1 MSILTLPFGNKTKAE
16 ENSNHKF
23 GLDVQSDLTFLLKEC
38 KIHLHKF
45 NEQKIRKAFMMCLD
59 AHENQIRNSGEPYYT
74 HPLEVAR
81 IVLKEIPLDETSVIA
96 ALLHDVPDQGGVY
109 QIKDIRLEFGSTVA
123 NIVENIYRI
132 GHIENNN
139 LPVDNQAENYR
150 KLLISLFRDVRIILI
165 KLADRLHNMR
175 TLEYLPEESRI
186 KLSKET
192 MDIYAPFANRFGLR
206 NLKWEL
212 EDLAFKY
219 LNQEAYEEIRTALNL
234 SREER
239 EEYIKQ
245 FIKPIEERLA
255 QEELLKK
262 LKIKFTIDGRP
273 KHLYS
278 IYNKMRSRSKSI
290 NELYDLF
297 AVRVNLD
304 NKDPFLCHYV
314 YGVVAS
320 IYMPVPETFKD
331 YINNPKRNG
340 YQSIHSAV
348 VGLNNRIV
356 EIQVRNISMHDIAEK
371 GLAAHFIY
379 KNQVGQHSILEKK
392 QIMEWVQVVRSI
404 FENAGLSTNEDV
416 IKNVRNNFLLDEIY
430 VYTPNN
436 EFRTLPKDSTPLD
449 FAFDIH
455 TQIGYSYI
463 GAKVNGKI
471 VPIEHKLESGD
482 IVEILTSEHPQPKS
496 DWLQYLVT
504 PKAKSAIIK
513 YLKDEEKRNIIEGKK
528 IWNTKLQEYALRI
541 ADDEIDKVA
550 ISLQFPTKDDL
561 FLAIAKKKID
571 FERTMEFIKY
581 KLKDGFKIGNEL
593 RKIVE
598 KSSSTILSSDNYLHF
613 TEKFDTVDFE
623 RNDRG
628 LFELTINVSVNN
640 NIQILEEMNSKMIS
654 VNDIELKSLS
664 YQSEGNIL
672 KERIE
677 LLVPDKKHIKMIFEN
692 IWSVHGVILVEIDK
706 NKN

>member
-1 MSILTLPFGNKTKAE
+1 
-16 ENSNHKF
+16 
-23 GLDVQSDLTFLLKEC
+23 
-38 KIHLHKF
+38 
-45 NEQKIRKAFMMCLD
+45 
-59 AHENQIRNSGEPYYT
+59 
-74 HPLEVAR
+74 
-81 IVLKEIPLDETSVIA
+81 
-96 ALLHDVPDQGGVY
+96 
-109 QIKDIRLEFGSTVA
+109 
-123 NIVENIYRI
+123 
-132 GHIENNN
+132 
-139 LPVDNQAENYR
+139 
-150 KLLISLFRDVRIILI
+150 
-165 KLADRLHNMR
+165 MR
-175 TLEYLPEESRI
+175 
-186 KLSKET
+186 
-192 MDIYAPFANRFGLR
+192 A
-206 NLKWEL
+206 
-212 EDLAFKY
+212 
-219 LNQEAYEEIRTALNL
+219 
-234 SREER
+234 
-239 EEYIKQ
+239 
-245 FIKPIEERLA
+245 
-255 QEELLKK
+255 
-262 LKIKFTIDGRP
+262 
-273 KHLYS
+273 
-278 IYNKMRSRSKSI
+278 RSKSI

-314 YGVVAS
+314 YGIVAS
-320 IYMPVPETFKD
+320 IYKPVPETFKD

-356 EIQVRNISMHDIAEK
+356 EIQIRNITMHDVAEK

-379 KNQVGQHSILEKK
+379 KNQVGTQSILEKK

-404 FENAGLSTNEDV
+404 FENAGLNTNEEV

-430 VYTPNN
+430 VYTPDN

-463 GAKVNGKI
+463 GAKVNGRI

-482 IVEILTSEHPQPKS
+482 IVEILTSEQPQPKS

-513 YLKDEEKRNIIEGKK
+513 YLKDEEKRNIVEGKR
-528 IWNTKLQEYALRI
+528 IWNDKLREYAIRI
-541 ADDEIDKVA
+541 NDDEIDKVA
-550 ISLQFPTKDDL
+550 ISLQFPTKEDL

-571 FERTMEFIKY
+571 FERTMEFVKY

-598 KSSSTILSSDNYLHF
+598 KTSSTLLSSDNYLHF
-613 TEKFDTVDFE
+613 ADKLDTIDFE

-628 LFELTINVSVNN
+628 LFELTINVSVSDK
-640 NIQILEEMNSKMIS
+640 IQILEEMNSKMIS
-654 VNDIELKSLS
+654 VNDIELRSLS

>member
-16 ENSNHKF
+16 EISVHKF
-23 GLDVQSDLTFLLKEC
+23 GLDSNSDLAFLLKEC
-38 KIHLHKF
+38 KIHLNKF
-45 NEQKIRKAFMMCLD
+45 NEQKIRKAFMMCID
-59 AHENQIRNSGEPYYT
+59 AHQNQIRKSGEPYYT

-96 ALLHDVPDQGGVY
+96 ALLHDVPDQGDVFH
-109 QIKDIRLEFGSTVA
+109 IKDIRLEFGSTVA
-123 NIVENIYRI
+123 NIIENIYRI

-175 TLEYLPEESRI
+175 TLEYLSEESRI
-186 KLSKET
+186 KLSRET

-219 LNQEAYEEIRTALNL
+219 LNHEAYEEIRAELNL

-278 IYNKMRSRSKSI
+278 IYNKMRARSKSI

-314 YGVVAS
+314 YGIVAS
-320 IYMPVPETFKD
+320 IYKPVPETFKD

-356 EIQVRNISMHDIAEK
+356 EIQIRNITMHDVAEK

-379 KNQVGQHSILEKK
+379 KNQVGTQSILEKK

-404 FENAGLSTNEDV
+404 FENAGLNTNEEV

-430 VYTPNN
+430 VYTPDN

-463 GAKVNGKI
+463 GAKVNGRI

-482 IVEILTSEHPQPKS
+482 IVEILTSEQPQPKS

-513 YLKDEEKRNIIEGKK
+513 YLKDEEKRNIVEGKR
-528 IWNTKLQEYALRI
+528 IWNDKLREYAIRI
-541 ADDEIDKVA
+541 NDDEIDKVA
-550 ISLQFPTKDDL
+550 ISLQFPTKEDL

-571 FERTMEFIKY
+571 FERTMEFVKY

-598 KSSSTILSSDNYLHF
+598 KTSSTLLSSDNYLHF
-613 TEKFDTVDFE
+613 ADKLDTIDFE

-628 LFELTINVSVNN
+628 LFELTINVSVSDK
-640 NIQILEEMNSKMIS
+640 IQILEEMNSKMIS
-654 VNDIELKSLS
+654 VNDIELRSLS

>member
-1 MSILTLPFGNKTKAE
+1 MSILTLPFGNKPKSE
-16 ENSNHKF
+16 ENSNHKI
-23 GLDVQSDLTFLLKEC
+23 GLDSNSDLTFLLKEC
-38 KIHLHKF
+38 KIHLNKF

-59 AHENQIRNSGEPYYT
+59 AHENQMRQSGEPYYT

-96 ALLHDVPDQGGVY
+96 ALLHDVPDQGDVFH
-109 QIKDIRLEFGSTVA
+109 IKDIRLEFGSTVA

-175 TLEYLPEESRI
+175 TLEYLSDESRV

-219 LNQEAYEEIRTALNL
+219 LNQEAYEEIRAELNL

-278 IYNKMRSRSKSI
+278 IYNKMRARSKSI

-304 NKDPFLCHYV
+304 SKDPFLCHYV
-314 YGVVAS
+314 YGIVAS
-320 IYMPVPETFKD
+320 IYKPVPETFKD

-348 VGLNNRIV
+348 VGLNNKIV

-371 GLAAHFIY
+371 GLAAHFVY
-379 KNQVGQHSILEKK
+379 KNQVGQNSILEKK

-404 FENAGLSTNEDV
+404 FENAGMSTNEDV

-482 IVEILTSEHPQPKS
+482 IVEILTSEQPQPKS

-513 YLKDEEKRNIIEGKK
+513 YLKDEEKRNIIAGRK
-528 IWNTKLQEYALRI
+528 IWNDKLQEYAIRI
-541 ADDEIDKVA
+541 PDDEIDKVA
-550 ISLQFPTKDDL
+550 ISLQFPTKEDL

-571 FERTMEFIKY
+571 FERTMEFVKY

-598 KSSSTILSSDNYLHF
+598 KTSSTLLSSDNYLHF
-613 TEKFDTVDFE
+613 AAKLDALDFE

-628 LFELTINVSVNN
+628 LYELTINVSVSDK
-640 NIQILEEMNSKMIS
+640 IQILEEMNSKMIS

-692 IWSVHGVILVEIDK
+692 IWSVHGVILVQIDK

>member
-1 MSILTLPFGNKTKAE
+1 MSILTLPFGNKTKTE

-38 KIHLHKF
+38 KTHLNKF

-59 AHENQIRNSGEPYYT
+59 AHENQIRNSGDPYYT

-96 ALLHDVPDQGGVY
+96 ALLHDVPDQGDVY
-109 QIKDIRLEFGSTVA
+109 HIKDIRLEFGSTVA

-550 ISLQFPTKDDL
+550 ISLQFPTKEDL

-613 TEKFDTVDFE
+613 TEKFDAIEFE